1 MSSKLLTRIY
11 EIAVDPPIIAEPNM
25 SIGDVLPKMR
35 DLKVR
40 VVPVVSGGRLVGV
53 LSYKGILLSG
63 VGRMARVRSVMDP
76 PYGVDMMGSIDDAV
90 AKFVLWKAKALP
102 VISKDNELVGY
113 LSRYDLMD
121 FLLSRG
127 LIPRKRV
134 EDVMTSPPTVI
145 MDWESLARARWL
157 MLRNGISR
165 LPVTNDAGNI
175 DGVITMTDIVEK
187 IYFIR
192 MTRRKGFEQF
202 EEEFLAAPVKDF
214 MSSPPICSSVGD
226 LLEDVVKTLID
237 RRVTGL
243 PVVKE
248 SKVVGVISSIDVL
261 RAYAEQL
268 VSKELIEAKIPESL
282 RVDDLSKSQVETLI
296 NEYLS
301 NIRRVV
307 NVINFQIN
315 IKEESKGGRK
325 RYVVRSRL
333 TTDDGV
339 MVSEGSGWDL
349 LSSIKDSLEKLE
361 NRVKKYRSRA
371 RELRRRSKPEQ

>member
-1 MSSKLLTRIY
+1 
-11 EIAVDPPIIAEPNM
+11 
-25 SIGDVLPKMR
+25 
-35 DLKVR
+35 
-40 VVPVVSGGRLVGV
+40 
-53 LSYKGILLSG
+53 
-63 VGRMARVRSVMDP
+63 
-76 PYGVDMMGSIDDAV
+76 SIDDAV

>member
-1 MSSKLLTRIY
+1 
-11 EIAVDPPIIAEPNM
+11 
-25 SIGDVLPKMR
+25 
-35 DLKVR
+35 
-40 VVPVVSGGRLVGV
+40 
-53 LSYKGILLSG
+53 
-63 VGRMARVRSVMDP
+63 
-76 PYGVDMMGSIDDAV
+76 V